1 MMNRILIGVLVL
13 IVGGCSGKGPGRSAG
28 LRGEEGS
35 VAGLRWSYPETWSKQ
50 HDLPMRVA
58 TYVLPPAEE
67 DTEAGE
73 CAVFYFGADQ
83 GGGVDMNIQRW
94 GSQFEGATEAV
105 KTTTEVNGI
114 PVTIARIEGTY
125 LAPAGPMM
133 ESQGKKE
140 GYKLLAAIVEGPQGM
155 VFFKCTGPAKTIDEN
170 ESGFLA
176 LVESIR
182 KDEGRGDS

>member
-1 MMNRILIGVLVL
+1 MNRALIVAWVLVA
-13 IVGGCSGKGPGRSAG
+13 VGCSGKGPGHPAG
-28 LRGEEGS
+28 LIDEEGE
-35 VAGLRWSYPETWSKQ
+35 VAGLRWSYPKIWSKQ
-50 HDLPMRVA
+50 HDLPMRIA
-58 TYVLPPAEE
+58 TYILPPAGE

-94 GSQFEGATEAV
+94 GSQFEGATEAA
-105 KTTTEVNGI
+105 KTATEVNGI

-133 ESQGKKE
+133 ESQGKRE
-140 GYKLLAAIVEGPQGM
+140 GYKLLSAIIEGPQGM

-170 ESGFLA
+170 EGDFLA
-176 LVESIR
+176 MVESIR
-182 KDEGRGDS
+182 KARVDP